1 MVERPALLSEAPQAS
16 APSMR
21 DLIGIAA
28 AVESESVR
36 RYVELAQEMARR
48 GEHETAAAFRQMVAI
63 EARHVEAVDHWAES
77 LNEPVPPPQEFV
89 WRLPRE
95 IAASWDEVHNSSL
108 LSPYRALAIAVT
120 NEERAFALY
129 AYVAAHATDRRV
141 AGEAEAMAREELAHA
156 AELRVLRRQ
165 AFHREHGVGLH
176 AHVAPIISVAAFR
189 ALEQRL
195 TQAAA
200 EVHEELAGA
209 LESAGDDAGAALV
222 AAMARQE
229 RDPAA
234 GVNPSLPRSPV
245 PAEAAGASAALLRR
259 ALQPLERASE
269 IYEDQL
275 AHSPPGEALMEAEQA
290 ALAVVVGRIAV
301 LARRIEEADRA
312 A

>member
-1 MVERPALLSEAPQAS
+1 MVERPALLSEAPQAGVVD
-16 APSMR
+16 MR
-21 DLIGIAA
+21 HLIGIAA
-28 AVESESVR
+28 AIEAEAMR
-36 RYVELAQEMARR
+36 RYAELAQEMARR
-48 GEHETAAAFRQMVAI
+48 GEHETAATFRQMVAI

-95 IAASWDEVHNSSL
+95 IALSWDEVRNSSL
-108 LSPYRALAIAVT
+108 LGPYRALAIAVI

-129 AYVAAHATDRRV
+129 AYAAAHAADARV
-141 AGEAEAMAREELAHA
+141 AHEAEAMAREELAHA

-165 AFHREHGVGLH
+165 AYRREHGAALH
-176 AHVAPIISVAAFR
+176 AHVGPVESVSVFH

-200 EVHEELAGA
+200 EIHEGLARA
-209 LESAGDDAGAALV
+209 LDSAGDKDSAALV

-234 GVNPSLPRSPV
+234 GGGLAV
-245 PAEAAGASAALLRR
+245 PPAGPGKGVASATLLRR

-269 IYEDQL
+269 IYEDLLTQ
-275 AHSPPGEALMEAEQA
+275 SPAEALMQAEQA
-290 ALAVVVGRIAV
+290 ALAAVVQRIAV
-301 LARRIEEADRA
+301 LARRIEETDRA